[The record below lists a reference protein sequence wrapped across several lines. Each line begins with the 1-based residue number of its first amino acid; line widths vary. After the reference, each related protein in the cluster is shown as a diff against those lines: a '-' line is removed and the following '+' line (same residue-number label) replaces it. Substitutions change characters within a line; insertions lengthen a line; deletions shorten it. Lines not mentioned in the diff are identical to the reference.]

1 MNDSDSPA
9 NPALTALAAAGFP
22 LDTLSEEQVVV
33 LGSLSPQEL
42 DLLVDLKTRL
52 DELEPE
58 VQAHTNIAGG
68 ALF

>member
-1 MNDSDSPA
+1 MNDPD
-9 NPALTALAAAGFP
+9 NPALAALAAAGFP

>member
-1 MNDSDSPA
+1 MNDPD

-33 LGSLSPQEL
+33 LGSLSEQEL
-42 DLLVDLKTRL
+42 NLLVDLKTKL